1 MELLGIMAIITIIL
15 LPCNVCAM
23 TLESMGNR
31 ENAVEA
37 PYYRLSLLQGGL
49 KDGLAINNNTNKI
62 YVANSGSDNVIAID
76 GDSGNM
82 TDIRVGRSPS
92 SIAVNPI
99 TNTIYM
105 THNYNDEVT
114 VIEDGSKKNET
125 YHVGVGKIPFAI
137 AVNPITN
144 KIYVAEKGL
153 GNVTEIDEFGDVS
166 DIPVGGHPTSIAVN
180 PITNK
185 IYVVNSNSDTVS
197 VIDGNTYT
205 KMAHDIHVGQYPSA
219 IAVNPITNKIY
230 VVNSNSDTVSVIDGN
245 TYTKMAHDIH
255 VGQYPSAIAVNPITN
270 KIYVVNSNSDTV
282 SVIDGNTNKNE
293 TDIHVGKTPEAI
305 AVNPNENTIYVANF
319 GLGGSVTVIDG
330 HTNKVAAGVTFNI
343 NPTVSGQIICNRNV
357 SAPTNQYLYIGLGTQ
372 CTALSNKGFEF
383 SSWVENS
390 AHNSTKIINVSTVS
404 DSPLNSF
411 LDVLGLKPNDPAAT
425 LYVSQFGTFT
435 AHFKALPTP
444 IPPAYWIPL
453 YGVIVSSIVGWSIPT
468 IIGAIKSKKQ
478 GRSLGRYQNEID
490 SLHEDTKLDKIKKL
504 DDLSAKIKYSHIKGK
519 ISNQQYEDLK
529 NEISVLY
536 EEILG
541 RKIDSLNKGIVD
553 LDNEKMLD
561 DIKNQVTEVYAKGK
575 ITDTHY
581 NLLNKKIS
589 EYEKRNAKS

>member
-1 MELLGIMAIITIIL
+1 MELTSIMVMITIIM
-15 LPCNVCAM
+15 LPCDVCAM
-23 TLESMGNR
+23 TLESIGNQ
-31 ENAVEA
+31 ENAVDA
-37 PYYRLSLLQGGL
+37 PYYRLRLLQGSHGL
-49 KDGLAINNNTNKI
+49 KDGLAINNGTNKV
-62 YVANSGSDNVIAID
+62 YVANSGSDNVIVID

-82 TDIRVGRSPS
+82 TDIRVDKSPS

-99 TNTIYM
+99 TDTIDV
-105 THNYNDEVT
+105 THNYNEEVT
-114 VIEDGSKKNET
+114 VIETGTNKKET
-125 YHVGVGKIPFAI
+125 YHVGAGNIPFAI

-153 GNVTEIDEFGDVS
+153 NNVTEIDEFGDIS
-166 DIPVGGHPTSIAVN
+166 NIPVGGHPTSIAVN

-205 KMAHDIHVGQYPSA
+205 KE
-219 IAVNPITNKIY
+219 
-230 VVNSNSDTVSVIDGN
+230 
-245 TYTKMAHDIH
+245 AHDIH

-293 TDIHVGKTPEAI
+293 TEIHVGKTPEAI

-330 HTNKVAAGVTFNI
+330 TSNKVAAGLTLNI
-343 NPTVSGQIICNRNV
+343 NPTDSGQIVCNKNIQ
-357 SAPTNQYLYIGLGTQ
+357 APTNQYLYIGLETQ
-372 CTALSNKGFEF
+372 CTALPNKGFEF
-383 SSWVENS
+383 TSWLEDS
-390 AHNSTKIINVSTVS
+390 GHNSMKTINVSTVS

-411 LDVLGLKPNDPAAT
+411 LDIFGLKPNDPAAT
-425 LYVSQFGTFT
+425 LYVTKSGTFT
-435 AHFKALPTP
+435 ANFKAVLPP
-444 IPPAYWIPL
+444 IPAAYWIPL

-490 SLHEDTKLDKIKKL
+490 SLYDASKSDKNITTRL
-504 DDLSAKIKYSHIKGK
+504 DDLSTNIKYSHITGK

-529 NEISVLY
+529 NETSILY

-553 LDNEKMLD
+553 TDNEKILH
-561 DIKNQVTEVYAKGK
+561 DIKNDITEVYAKGK
-575 ITDTHY
+575 ITETHH

-589 EYEKRNAKS
+589 DYENQNTKLS

>member
-1 MELLGIMAIITIIL
+1 MELTCVMVMVTIIM
-15 LPCNVCAM
+15 LPYDVCAM
-23 TLESMGNR
+23 TLESIGNQ
-31 ENAVEA
+31 ENAVDA
-37 PYYRLSLLQGGL
+37 PYYRLRLLQGGQGL
-49 KDGLAINNNTNKI
+49 KDGLAINNVTNKA
-62 YVANSGSDNVIAID
+62 YVANSGSDNAIVID

-82 TDIRVGRSPS
+82 TDIRVGKSPS

-99 TNTIYM
+99 TNTIDV

-114 VIEDGSKKNET
+114 VIEAGTNKNET
-125 YHVGVGKIPFAI
+125 YHVGAGNIPFAI

-153 GNVTEIDEFGDVS
+153 NNVTEIDEFGDIS
-166 DIPVGGHPTSIAVN
+166 NIHVGGHPTSIAVN

-205 KMAHDIHVGQYPSA
+205 
-219 IAVNPITNKIY
+219 NE
-230 VVNSNSDTVSVIDGN
+230 
-245 TYTKMAHDIH
+245 AHDIH

-293 TDIHVGKTPEAI
+293 TEIHVLKTPEAI

-319 GLGGSVTVIDG
+319 RLGGTVTVIDG
-330 HTNKVAAGVTFNI
+330 HTDKVAAGVAFNI
-343 NPTVSGQIICNRNV
+343 NPNDSGQIVCNKNIE
-357 SAPTNQYLYIGLGTQ
+357 APNNQYLYIGLETQ
-372 CTALSNKGFEF
+372 CTALPNNGFEF
-383 SSWVENS
+383 TSWVEDS
-390 AHNSTKIINVSTVS
+390 GHNSTKIVNVSTVS
-404 DSPLNSF
+404 DFPLNSF
-411 LDVLGLKPNDPAAT
+411 LDILGLKPNDPSAT
-425 LYVSQFGTFT
+425 LYVTKSGTFT
-435 AHFKALPTP
+435 ANFKALLPP
-444 IPPAYWIPL
+444 IPAAYWIPL

-490 SLHEDTKLDKIKKL
+490 SLFDASKSDKNISSRLDV
-504 DDLSAKIKYSHIKGK
+504 LSTNIKYSHIKEK

-529 NEISVLY
+529 NETSILY

-541 RKIDSLNKGIVD
+541 RKIDSLNKRIVD
-553 LDNEKMLD
+553 TNNEKILH
-561 DIKNQVTEVYAKGK
+561 DIKNDITEVYAKGK
-575 ITDTHY
+575 ITETHY

-589 EYEKRNAKS
+589 DYEKRNTKLT

>member
-1 MELLGIMAIITIIL
+1 MIMVTIIM
-15 LPCNVCAM
+15 LPYDVCAM
-23 TLESMGNR
+23 TLESIGNQ
-31 ENAVEA
+31 ENAVDA
-37 PYYRLSLLQGGL
+37 PYYRLRLLQGGL
-49 KDGLAINNNTNKI
+49 GLKNGLATDNATNKV
-62 YVANSGSDNVIAID
+62 YVANSGSDNVIVID

-82 TDIRVGRSPS
+82 TDTRVGKSPS

-99 TNTIYM
+99 TNTIYV
-105 THNYNDEVT
+105 THNHNDEVT
-114 VIEDGSKKNET
+114 VIEAGTNKNET
-125 YHVGVGKIPFAI
+125 YHVGAGNIPFAI
-137 AVNPITN
+137 AINPITN

-153 GNVTEIDEFGDVS
+153 NNVTEIDEFGDIS
-166 DIPVGGHPTSIAVN
+166 NIPVGGHPTSIAVN

-205 KMAHDIHVGQYPSA
+205 KA
-219 IAVNPITNKIY
+219 
-230 VVNSNSDTVSVIDGN
+230 
-245 TYTKMAHDIH
+245 AHDIH

-293 TDIHVGKTPEAI
+293 TEIHVGKTPEAI
-305 AVNPNENTIYVANF
+305 AANPNENTIYVANF

-343 NPTVSGQIICNRNV
+343 NPNDSGQIVCNKNIE
-357 SAPTNQYLYIGLGTQ
+357 APTNQYLYIGLETQ
-372 CTALSNKGFEF
+372 CTALPNNGFEF
-383 SSWVENS
+383 NSWVEDS
-390 AHNSTKIINVSTVS
+390 GHNSTKIINVSTVS
-404 DSPLNSF
+404 NSPLNSF
-411 LDVLGLKPNDPAAT
+411 LDIFGLKPNDPSAT
-425 LYVSQFGTFT
+425 LYVTKIGTFT
-435 AHFKALPTP
+435 ANFKALLPP
-444 IPPAYWIPL
+444 IPAAYWIPL

-490 SLHEDTKLDKIKKL
+490 SLFDGKSDKNISSRL
-504 DDLSAKIKYSHIKGK
+504 DDLSMNIKYSHIKGK

-529 NEISVLY
+529 NETSILY

-541 RKIDSLNKGIVD
+541 RKIDSLSKGIVD
-553 LDNEKMLD
+553 TDNEKILH
-561 DIKNQVTEVYAKGK
+561 DIKNDITEVYAKGK
-575 ITDTHY
+575 ITETHY

-589 EYEKRNAKS
+589 DYENRNTK